1 LYDARFEHDACGI
14 GFVADAGGRAS
25 RSIVDSALA
34 ALFRVR
40 HRGAVA
46 ADHRSG
52 DGAGLLLPVPEAFL
66 REWLQR
72 AAIRVT
78 MRDRLGVAVMFLSNA
93 SGPEGDLQR
102 RLSRRLLAEACRA
115 EDLDV
120 IDWRAVPV
128 EPDALGDLARRTAPR
143 IEQAIMTACSG
154 SSADPESRCYRARK
168 RVERAFREAS
178 AGSYVASMS
187 FHTVTYKAMCAADQL
202 AAFYPDLRDPRVV
215 APFAI
220 FHQRYST
227 NTAPSWERA
236 QPFRMLCHNG
246 EINTIQGNVNRM
258 RAREGRLGSDGLAPE
273 NLLIPVVDERGSD
286 SAMLDNALELLV
298 RGGRDIR
305 QALAMLVPE
314 AWEGFDVAPAV
325 RDFYRYHA
333 CLMEPWDGP
342 AGLVFTDGIRVGA
355 ALDRNGLR
363 PLRYAVCE
371 DGLIACAS
379 EAGAVE
385 LAGHGRVRRGKLG
398 PGQMLCVDPQRGGL
412 EEDDAIKS
420 RLAAEHPYGAWL
432 DDQLQSISTGSPS
445 DEVPADLVAR
455 QAAFGYTKE
464 EFTFVLRPMA
474 TQGHEPVF
482 SMGDDTAP
490 SVLAQP
496 QRLLYS
502 YFKQRFAQVTNPP
515 IDHLR
520 ERLVMSLRTMLG
532 PPSRLLHDGRGVAN
546 RLELDSF
553 LLYPSG
559 LDDLRRL
566 PTPFQAA
573 GLDAT
578 FPVLDGA
585 AGLERACEH
594 LADAAEAAVASGASI
609 LIISDTAAGLERA
622 PIPALLAVGRVH
634 HRLMRAGLRSRVSL
648 VVETDEAREVHH
660 VVALLGY
667 GAQAV
672 CLRLALQSIANL
684 AGGEGPGGDAAA
696 RRPSQE
702 RFLRAIEE
710 GTLKVLAKMG
720 ISTVESYQGAQIFE
734 IIGLAPEVVDACFSG
749 TPSPVGGATFADLG
763 AEVLARHSAG
773 FAQAPVLASPG
784 FFKHHKTGTEYHATN
799 PDVVDAL
806 HDVASSHELV
816 GASLREMGAAHALQ
830 RAVATGPDGGGAAS
844 YERFTRLMHDRPP
857 TYIRDLLTM
866 RPAGPAVPLDDVE
879 PIESILRRFSTGA
892 MSHGSIAAEA
902 HETIAIA
909 MNRLGGKSNTGE
921 GGEDPDRFR
930 TKRLPIDRN
939 SRIKQVASGRFGVTP
954 EYCVF
959 ADELQIKM
967 AQGSKPGEG
976 GQLPGHKA
984 TDEIARL
991 RHTQAGIALI
1001 SPPPHHDIYSIEDL
1015 AQLIYDLKQVN
1026 PLAAVSVKLVAEAGV
1041 GTIAAGVVKGLA
1053 DIVHIAGADGGTGA
1067 SPLSSI
1073 KNAGMPWEIGL
1084 AETQQTLR
1092 INGLRG
1098 RVRLRVDGGIKSGR
1112 DVVIAALLGA
1122 DEFSFGTAALL
1133 AEGCIMVR
1141 TCHLDTCPVGI
1152 ATQRPEL
1159 RAKFTGTPE
1168 MLEAYL
1174 THVAHEIRHLLAE
1187 LGVRRLDDAIGRTD
1201 LLAQRVT
1208 GDARADRLDLSKVL
1222 ADVGPE
1228 PRRFVR
1234 ASRLQQPSSPLGDR
1248 VCIDA
1253 LRSLQ
1258 TGDVIERSYAI
1269 ENADRS
1275 VGARLCGAL
1284 AMEFGVS
1291 APPGSVRMTFTGE
1304 AGQSFGAFLTDGVE
1318 FVLVGEAND
1327 YVGKGMGGGRIIVRP
1342 PPNDAGDPHL
1352 LGNTILYGATG
1363 GELFCAGRAGERFAV
1378 RNSGASAVVEGVGE
1392 HAAEYMT
1399 GGTVIVLGDVGHNLG
1414 AGMTGGEVFVYD
1426 RGIGVPAMVNPE
1438 LVDVH
1443 RLSSDHPV
1451 LMEQGVRL
1459 RKLIERH
1466 AAYTGSAV
1474 AQAILDDW
1482 RAALHRFWRV
1492 APKDDVARIENQREG
1507 TVAARG

>member
-1 LYDARFEHDACGI
+1 MQG
-14 GFVADAGGRAS
+14 
-25 RSIVDSALA
+25 
-34 ALFRVR
+34 
-40 HRGAVA
+40 
-46 ADHRSG
+46 
-52 DGAGLLLPVPEAFL
+52 
-66 REWLQR
+66 
-72 AAIRVT
+72 AAINVAPSV
-78 MRDRLGVAVMFLSNA
+78 RLGVAVVFLSDA
-93 SGPEGDLQR
+93 PGEEGDHER
-102 RLSRRLLAEACRA
+102 RLSRRLLDEACRA
-115 EDLDV
+115 EQLDL
-120 IDWRAVPV
+120 IDWRRVPV
-128 EPDALGDLARRTAPR
+128 EPDALGDLARSSAPR
-143 IEQAIMTACSG
+143 IEQAIIALEASVT
-154 SSADPESRCYRARK
+154 SSDAEVRCYRARK
-168 RVERAFREAS
+168 RAERAAKAARLRT
-178 AGSYVASMS
+178 YVASMS
-187 FHTVTYKAMCAADQL
+187 FRTLTYKAMCAADQL
-202 AAFYPDLRDPRVV
+202 AAFYPDLRDPRFI

-258 RAREGRLGSDGLAPE
+258 RAREGRLGADHPADE
-273 NLLIPVVDERGSD
+273 DLLVPVIDELGSD

-314 AWEGFDVAPAV
+314 AWEGFDVDPAV

-342 AGLVFTDGIRVGA
+342 AGLAFTDGTRVGA

-363 PLRYAVCE
+363 PLRYVVCE

-385 LAGHGRVRRGKLG
+385 LGGHGQVRRGKLG
-398 PGQMLCVDPQRGGL
+398 PGQMLCVDPENGGL
-412 EEDDAIKS
+412 EEDEAIKT
-420 RLAAEHPYGAWL
+420 RLAAQQPYGSWL
-432 DDQLQSISTGSPS
+432 DDQLQSMSTGAP
-445 DEVPADLVAR
+445 DQHIPPDLIAR
-455 QAAFGYTKE
+455 QVAFGYTKE
-464 EFTFVLRPMA
+464 EFTYVLRPMA

-482 SMGDDTAP
+482 SMGDDTAA
-490 SVLAQP
+490 SVLAMQP
-496 QRLLYS
+496 RMLYS

-520 ERLVMSLRTMLG
+520 ERLVMSFRTMLG
-532 PPSRLLHDGRGVAN
+532 PPAPLLREGPDAARRLQ
-546 RLELDSF
+546 LDSF
-553 LLYPSG
+553 LLFPSG
-559 LDDLRRL
+559 LRELRRL
-566 PTPFQAA
+566 HQPFQTAE
-573 GLDAT
+573 LDAT
-578 FPVLDGA
+578 FPVAEGA
-585 AGLERACEH
+585 AGVKRACER
-594 LADAAEAAVASGASI
+594 LAGAADAAVAADASI
-609 LIISDTAAGLERA
+609 LIISDSAADRQRA
-622 PIPALLAVGRVH
+622 PVPALLAVGCVH
-634 HRLMRAGLRSRVSL
+634 HHLMRAGLRSRVSL
-648 VVETDEAREVHH
+648 VVETDEARDIHH
-660 VVALLGY
+660 VVSLLGY

-684 AGGEGPGGDAAA
+684 ARPGAASGDAE
-696 RRPSQE
+696 RQPSQE

-720 ISTVESYQGAQIFE
+720 ISTIDSYQGAQIFE
-734 IIGLAPEVVDACFSG
+734 VIGLADEVVDACFSG
-749 TPSPVGGATFADLG
+749 TPSPVGGATFADIG
-763 AEVLARHSAG
+763 EEVIVRHAAG
-773 FAQAPVLASPG
+773 FVQAAPALASPG

-799 PDVVDAL
+799 PDVVDSL
-806 HDVASSHELV
+806 HEAASTKEAEPTKELV
-816 GASLREMGAAHALQ
+816 AASVREMAAAHALQ
-830 RAVATGPDGGGAAS
+830 RAVATGPDGNGTAS
-844 YERFTRLMHDRPP
+844 YERFARLVNDRPP
-857 TYIRDLLTM
+857 TYIRDLLAM
-866 RPAGPAVPLDDVE
+866 RPAGPPVPLDEVE
-879 PIESILRRFSTGA
+879 PIEPILRRFSTGA

-921 GGEDPDRFR
+921 GGEDPARFR

-1053 DIVHIAGADGGTGA
+1053 DIVHLAGADGGTGA

-1092 INGLRG
+1092 LNGLRG

-1112 DVVIAALLGA
+1112 DVLIAALLGA
-1122 DEFSFGTAALL
+1122 DEYSFGTAALL

-1159 RAKFTGTPE
+1159 RAKFAGTPE

-1174 THVAHEIRHLLAE
+1174 THVAHEIRHLLAG
-1187 LGVRRLDDAIGRTD
+1187 LGLRSLDEAIGRTD
-1201 LLAQRVT
+1201 LIVQRTT
-1208 GDARADRLDLSKVL
+1208 GDARADRLDLSRLL
-1222 ADVGPE
+1222 ADDGPE
-1228 PRRFVR
+1228 PRHFVR
-1234 ASRLQQPSSPLGDR
+1234 ALPLQRPSSPLGDR
-1248 VCIDA
+1248 VCVDA
-1253 LRSLQ
+1253 LWAVQ
-1258 TGDVIERSYAI
+1258 TGDAVERSYLI

-1275 VGARLCGAL
+1275 VGARLSGAL
-1284 AMEFGVS
+1284 ALEFGAL
-1291 APPGSVRMTFTGE
+1291 APPGSARMIFTGE
-1304 AGQSFGAFLTDGVE
+1304 AGQSFGAFLTEGIE

-1327 YVGKGMGGGRIIVRP
+1327 YVGKGMGGGRIIVKP
-1342 PPNDAGDPHL
+1342 PSNDAGDPYL
-1352 LGNTILYGATG
+1352 LGNTVLYGATG
-1363 GELFCAGRAGERFAV
+1363 GELFCAGKAGERFAV

-1399 GGTVIVLGDVGHNLG
+1399 GGTLVVLGPVGHNLG

-1426 RGIGVPAMVNPE
+1426 AGIGLPAMVNAE

-1443 RLSSDHPV
+1443 RLSGEHQ
-1451 LMEQGVRL
+1451 LLTEQGLRL
-1459 RKLIERH
+1459 RVLVEQH
-1466 AAYTGSAV
+1466 ATYTGSPA
-1474 AQAILDDW
+1474 ARAILDDW
-1482 RAALHRFWRV
+1482 HAALHRFWRV
-1492 APKDDVARIENQREG
+1492 APKADVARIENQHEG